1 MLHKPIAFLII
12 IIIIKKKKKKK
23 KPIAMRLSKEI
34 VAIYGIYCNENLVLH
49 KITPIPKIRRRRT

>member
-12 IIIIKKKKKKK
+12 IIIIKKKK